1 LRKAIALL
9 ILLLATGATAG
20 AQTGS
25 GRAFTYMPPVTL
37 DIGLHLRI
45 VPAFTIGSPPS
56 VNLTWG
62 ASPTAGVSYN
72 VYAAATSGGEKKPV
86 LGNVAGGAV
95 TFTDTTLAFGITRFY
110 EVTACTGCKAD
121 GTGGAES
128 TPTNEVSVQ
137 IPVQPSAPGT
147 LQTPIVV
154 YP

>member
-1 LRKAIALL
+1 MKKLSI
-9 ILLLATGATAG
+9 ICLLLLVSSLASSQTKLSAKAG
-20 AQTGS
+20 
-25 GRAFTYMPPVTL
+25 
-37 DIGLHLRI
+37 IGQAPTVQL
-45 VPAFTIGSPPS
+45 S
-56 VNLTWG
+56 WG
-62 ASPTAGVSYN
+62 ASATQGVSYN
-72 VYAAATSGGEKKPV
+72 VYAATTQGGEKKPV
-86 LGNVAGGAV
+86 LANVTGAL
-95 TFTDTTLAFGITRFY
+95 TFTDTTLAFGISRFY